1 MRTPARSFTRPAGVA
16 LFSVGAVFAG
26 ALLAMPGLSQT
37 SGRDRMKALAV
48 ESLSTI
54 SGEARIRGLRAP
66 VEVVR
71 DEWGVPH
78 IYAQNLDDLFM
89 AQGYVMAQDRLW
101 QMDMWRREREGRL
114 AEVLGPQAVA
124 RDRQARLYKYR
135 GPMDDREWTSYHP
148 DGKRIFIAYA
158 AGVNAFIA
166 ERAGN
171 LPVEF
176 KLTGLKPEPWT
187 AETVVLRTATLG
199 NGSSELQLARE
210 VARLGV
216 AEANRQSNPDPW
228 DDLQVPE
235 GLEVAVVAEAPTG
248 RGGGGRGGR
257 GGSQPEIVEP
267 YRSWIGSADQL
278 LGGLK
283 PAPPYGLNARSVP
296 PVGLKVRSVP
306 SVGWNVRSVPP
317 VGLNAWSVPS
327 VGLNVRS
334 VPSVEAVEPGSN
346 NWVVNGKLSATGKP
360 VVVNDPHRSVGNPS
374 LRYIVHLN
382 APGWNVIGAGEVPFV
397 GVAIGHNDRLGWG
410 LTIVGTDQEDVYV
423 EELNPANPNEV
434 RWRGGWEPLR
444 VVREEIKVK
453 GEAPQTVELKF
464 SRHGPIF
471 AEDPARHRV
480 YALRSALLEPGTA
493 PYLGGLRLAQAVN
506 CKEFLSAAMY
516 WKSPSENLICGDVD
530 GNISWQASAL
540 TPNRKGWSGRLP
552 VPGTGSLEWDGFRPD
567 LPREFNPARGYIATA
582 NHNIHPP
589 GYRPPIM
596 FKSSVGLEFE
606 RITRVR
612 QMLQAA
618 KSFTL
623 DDHRRMQHD
632 ALSLRAVSELP
643 LFRGWTSAHP
653 EVERA
658 RRLVAE
664 WDGVFAKDSAAAAIY
679 STWRSGASAQER
691 DATRPADAR
700 KPLLE
705 TGLTRA
711 IDQLKS
717 SQGADAAAWRWGRMH
732 TSRFPHPLVAFFDLP
747 LIERSGGAGTVA
759 ADGATYREILDV
771 ADWDRSL
778 VTNVPGQSGQ
788 PESPFYGNLRPLFE
802 NETYFPLLFSKGRVE
817 KSAKYKLVLRP

>member
-1 MRTPARSFTRPAGVA
+1 MRTLTRFVTRPAGAV
-16 LFSVGAVFAG
+16 LFSA
-26 ALLAMPGLSQT
+26 ALVIGGTLVAIPTLSQT
-37 SGRDRMKALAV
+37 SGRDRLKALAAQ
-48 ESLSTI
+48 SLSTI
-54 SGEARIRGLRAP
+54 SGEARIPGLRAP
-66 VEVVR
+66 VEVLR
-71 DEWGVPH
+71 DQWGVPH
-78 IYAQNLDDLFM
+78 IYAQNVDDLFM

-114 AEVLGPQAVA
+114 SEVLGPQAAA

-148 DGKRIFIAYA
+148 EGKRIFTAYA
-158 AGVNAFIA
+158 AGVNAYIK
-166 ERAGN
+166 ERAAN

-176 KLTGLKPEPWT
+176 KLTGLTPEPWT

-199 NGSSELQLARE
+199 NGSSELQLARD

-216 AEANRQSNPDPW
+216 AEANKQSTPDPW

-235 GLEVAVVAEAPTG
+235 GLDVSSVAEAQTG
-248 RGGGGRGGR
+248 RGAGGGGGGGRGR
-257 GGSQPEIVEP
+257 GGNQPEIVEP
-267 YRSWIGSADQL
+267 YRSWIGGAVQQL
-278 LGGLK
+278 G
-283 PAPPYGLNARSVP
+283 R
-296 PVGLKVRSVP
+296 
-306 SVGWNVRSVPP
+306 
-317 VGLNAWSVPS
+317 
-327 VGLNVRS
+327 
-334 VPSVEAVEPGSN
+334 VPSVESVDPGSN
-346 NWVVNGKLSATGKP
+346 NWVVSGRLSATGKP

-423 EELNPANPNEV
+423 EELNPSNPNEV

-453 GEAPQTVELKF
+453 GQPSEMVEMKF

-471 AEDPARHRV
+471 AEDRARNRA

-493 PYLGGLRLAQAVN
+493 PYLGGLRLAQAPN

-552 VPGTGSLEWDGFRPD
+552 VPGSGGAFEWDGFRQD
-567 LPREFNPARGYIATA
+567 LPREYNPARGYVATA

-596 FKSSVGLEFE
+596 FKSSVNLEFE
-606 RITRVR
+606 RIARVR
-612 QMLQAA
+612 QMLESS

-632 ALSLRAVSELP
+632 ALSLRALSELP

-653 EVERA
+653 DVERA
-658 RRLVAE
+658 RRLLAE
-664 WDGVFAKDSAAAAIY
+664 WDGVLAKGSAAAAIY
-679 STWRSGASAQER
+679 STWRSGAGAEER
-691 DATRPADAR
+691 DATRPVEVR
-700 KPLLE
+700 KPRLE

-711 IDQLKS
+711 LDQLRKT
-717 SQGADAAAWRWGRMH
+717 QGDDPSAWRWGRMH

-747 LIERSGGAGTVA
+747 PIERGGGAGTVA

-788 PESPFYGNLRPLFE
+788 PESPFYDNLRPLFE
-802 NETYFPLLFSKGRVE
+802 SETYFPLLFSKTRVE
-817 KSAKYKLVLRP
+817 KSTAHRLVLKP